1 MYIGQCGSCW
11 RTPGSRGCASRG
23 GRGGGGCVVGFSS
36 ARFRVLPLLLLLT
49 LLLLF
54 FLLPLPDIAQRC
66 LDRPLELLVLALTLD
81 LQWGTLSCLLL
92 LWGMAADIVA
102 NETIPRA
109 LGLLQHHRG
118 GSFQGAFGALP
129 GGGSFLTGDCE
140 DSLRSQSGSL
150 QACQVALHRELG
162 RGRPRHRGHAP
173 AARRQLLRANTHAL
187 DLVGQHAHVFV
198 GHLPQLRTTNAAQD
212 LQRVAQSR
220 HPAERL
226 HGIRAVH
233 QLVADR
239 KGPKLNSG
247 VGIAESE
254 YQRPDSLSDLPRCV
268 L

>member
-11 RTPGSRGCASRG
+11 STAGSRDRAR
-23 GRGGGGCVVGFSS
+23 RGGGGGGGCAAGVSD
-36 ARFRVLPLLLLLT
+36 ARARVLPLLLLLT

-54 FLLPLPDIAQRC
+54 FLLPLPDIAKRC
-66 LDRPLELLVLALTLD
+66 LDRPLELLVLVLTLD
-81 LQWGTLSCLLL
+81 LQWCALSCLPLP
-92 LWGMAADIVA
+92 WGVAAEIVA
-102 NETIPRA
+102 DETIPRA
-109 LGLLQHHRG
+109 FGLLQHHRG

-150 QACQVALHRELG
+150 QACQVTLHGELG
-162 RGRPRHRGHAP
+162 RGRPRQRGHAP

-239 KGPKLNSG
+239 EGPKLNSG
-247 VGIAESE
+247 VGIAESDN
-254 YQRPDSLSDLPRCV
+254 QRPDTLSDLPRCV